1 MQDARVPKEKEALKK
16 ELAEAKAEIS
26 QLRLRLNNVMLLL
39 QQEMRESGKLPKI
52 SRGKDR
58 KS

>member
-1 MQDARVPKEKEALKK
+1 MQYARVPKENEALKK
-16 ELAEAKAEIS
+16 ELAEVKAEIDE
-26 QLRLRLNNVMLLL
+26 LRLRLDNVMLLL

-52 SRGKDR
+52 SHGKDG